1 MPKRK
6 KSQKSQTKTKILT
19 YIAWA
24 LALIALVLSALLAG
38 YYIGFSD
45 GKSKIEKL
53 YSQENA
59 KQKALLKKL
68 ENSLSKK
75 PLSVNK
81 RLKSVLKK
89 ETKHYISASHE
100 IDGNSLANVPKMAK
114 RKRVITPHKARL
126 AIIID
131 DVGTKTQVEAIKSL
145 RLPLTMSFLPP
156 SKARPNTAKLAKLEK
171 LYMVHLPMEAQN
183 WSAEEPNTLRI
194 HDQQTK
200 ISARIK
206 EIKQLFPKVKYI
218 NNHTG
223 SKFTSSEVAMNRLI
237 FALSANN
244 IHFIDSRTTAQTKAP
259 KVLKNFGLKYVSR
272 DVFLDH
278 HMDKP
283 YVLEQIKKAIKVAK
297 SHGSAIAIGHPHKN
311 TLQALYESK
320 ELLKDVELVYIN
332 RL

>member
-6 KSQKSQTKTKILT
+6 KSKKTQTNTKLLT
-19 YIAWA
+19 YLAWF
-24 LALIALVLSALLAG
+24 LALIALVLSALLSG

-45 GKSKIEKL
+45 GKDKTEKI
-53 YSQENA
+53 YSAQNN

-68 ENSLSKK
+68 ENSLNKK
-75 PLSVNK
+75 PISVSK

-89 ETKHYISASHE
+89 ETKQYISASHE
-100 IDGNSLANVPKMAK
+100 IDGSSLASVPKMAK
-114 RKRVITPHKARL
+114 RKKVITPHKARL

-131 DVGTKTQVEAIKSL
+131 DVGTKSQVEAIKSL

-156 SKARPNTAKLAKLEK
+156 SKARPNSAKLAKLEN

-194 HDQQTK
+194 HDKQNR

-223 SKFTSSEVAMNRLI
+223 SKFTSNEVAMNRLI
-237 FALSANN
+237 FALNANK

-283 YVLEQIKKAIKVAK
+283 YVLEQIKKAIQVAK
-297 SHGSAIAIGHPHKN
+297 SHGTAIAIGHPHKN

>member
-1 MPKRK
+1 MAKRK
-6 KSQKSQTKTKILT
+6 KSQKKKTNTTILT
-19 YIAWA
+19 YIAWT
-24 LALIALVLSALLAG
+24 LALIALVITALLAG

-45 GKSKIEKL
+45 GKTKTEKIRSK
-53 YSQENA
+53 ENA
-59 KQKALLKKL
+59 TQRALLKKL
-68 ENSLSKK
+68 ENSLIKM
-75 PLSVNK
+75 PLSVNT

-100 IDGNSLANVPKMAK
+100 IDENSLANVPKMAK

-131 DVGTKTQVEAIKSL
+131 DVGTKRQVEAIKSL
-145 RLPLTMSFLPP
+145 KLPLTMSFLPP
-156 SKARPNTAKLAKLEK
+156 SKGRPNTAKLAQLEK

-194 HDQQTK
+194 NDEQTK
-200 ISARIK
+200 ISGRIK
-206 EIKQLFPKVKYI
+206 EIKELFPKVKYI

-237 FALSANN
+237 FALTANN
-244 IHFIDSRTTAQTKAP
+244 IHFIDSRTTAHTKAP
-259 KVLKNFGLKYVSR
+259 KVLKNFGLKYMSR

-297 SHGSAIAIGHPHKN
+297 SHGTAIAIGHPHKN

>member
-1 MPKRK
+1 MAKRK
-6 KSQKSQTKTKILT
+6 KSQKKKTNTTILT
-19 YIAWA
+19 YIAWT
-24 LALIALVLSALLAG
+24 LALIALVITALFAC

-45 GKSKIEKL
+45 GKTKTEKIRSK
-53 YSQENA
+53 ENA
-59 KQKALLKKL
+59 TQRALLKKL
-68 ENSLSKK
+68 ENSLIKM
-75 PLSVNK
+75 PLSVNT

-100 IDGNSLANVPKMAK
+100 IDGNSLVNVPKMAK

-131 DVGTKTQVEAIKSL
+131 DVGTKRQVEAIKSL
-145 RLPLTMSFLPP
+145 KLPLTMSFLPP
-156 SKARPNTAKLAKLEK
+156 SKGRPNTAKLAKLEK

-194 HDQQTK
+194 NDEQTK

-206 EIKQLFPKVKYI
+206 EIKELFPKVKYI

-237 FALSANN
+237 FALTANN
-244 IHFIDSRTTAQTKAP
+244 IHFIDSRTTAHTKAP
-259 KVLKNFGLKYVSR
+259 KVLKNFGLKYMSR

-297 SHGSAIAIGHPHKN
+297 SHGIAIAIGHPHKN

>member
-1 MPKRK
+1 MAKRK
-6 KSQKSQTKTKILT
+6 KSKKKKTNTTILT
-19 YIAWA
+19 YIAWT
-24 LALIALVLSALLAG
+24 LALIALVITALLAG

-45 GKSKIEKL
+45 GKTKTEKIRSK
-53 YSQENA
+53 ENA
-59 KQKALLKKL
+59 TQRALLKKL
-68 ENSLSKK
+68 ENSLIKM
-75 PLSVNK
+75 PLSVNT

-131 DVGTKTQVEAIKSL
+131 DVGTKRQVEAIKSL
-145 RLPLTMSFLPP
+145 KLPLTMSFLPP
-156 SKARPNTAKLAKLEK
+156 SKGRPNTAKLAKLEK

-194 HDQQTK
+194 NDEQTK

-206 EIKQLFPKVKYI
+206 EIKELFPKVKYI

-237 FALSANN
+237 FALTANN
-244 IHFIDSRTTAQTKAP
+244 IHFIDSRTTAHTKAP
-259 KVLKNFGLKYVSR
+259 KVLKNFGLKYMSR

-297 SHGSAIAIGHPHKN
+297 SHGTAIAIGHPHKN

>member
-1 MPKRK
+1 MAKRK
-6 KSQKSQTKTKILT
+6 KSQKKKTNTTILT
-19 YIAWA
+19 YIAWT
-24 LALIALVLSALLAG
+24 LALIALVITALLSG

-45 GKSKIEKL
+45 GKTKTEKIRSK
-53 YSQENA
+53 ENA
-59 KQKALLKKL
+59 TQRALLKKL
-68 ENSLSKK
+68 ENSLIKM
-75 PLSVNK
+75 PLSVNT

-131 DVGTKTQVEAIKSL
+131 DVGTKRQVEAIKSL
-145 RLPLTMSFLPP
+145 KLPLTMSFLPP
-156 SKARPNTAKLAKLEK
+156 SKGRPNTAKLAKLEK

-194 HDQQTK
+194 NDEQTK

-206 EIKQLFPKVKYI
+206 EIKELFPKVKYI

-237 FALSANN
+237 FALTANN
-244 IHFIDSRTTAQTKAP
+244 IHFIDSRTTAHTKAP
-259 KVLKNFGLKYVSR
+259 KVLKNFGLKYMSR

-297 SHGSAIAIGHPHKN
+297 SHGTAIAIGHPHKN